1 MRLPETELQK
11 CASEKGLRPM
21 ESMPESSGKLKEIVV
36 IHLRKQIFEERALR
50 GGDRISERELSRVL
64 GMSRAPIR
72 EALKELEEQGLIIS
86 EKYRGWFVADFREEE
101 FFEINQI
108 RSLLE
113 YNLLETLIQR
123 NALRTDELD
132 HAQRL
137 NDDLRSIVFS
147 DIPSQEKARECAEK
161 EILFH
166 LFLDT
171 LGTGHSFWTKKLL
184 KNLTYQTQSALYRW
198 QPREEQMKAAV
209 ESHDRLIQCLR
220 KGDLEKLRAILFK
233 RLEIGPGAIKERS
246 HVPGDT
252 GEILLKEEIS

>member
-1 MRLPETELQK
+1 
-11 CASEKGLRPM
+11 M

-36 IHLRKQIFEERALR
+36 IHLRKQIFEERTLR
-50 GGDRISERELSRVL
+50 GRGPHQREELSRVS
-64 GMSRAPIR
+64 GEQASYR

-147 DIPSQEKARECAEK
+147 DISSHEKARECAEK

-184 KNLTYQTQSALYRW
+184 KNSPTR
-198 QPREEQMKAAV
+198 PRAPCTGG
-209 ESHDRLIQCLR
+209 S
-220 KGDLEKLRAILFK
+220 
-233 RLEIGPGAIKERS
+233 PGRS
-246 HVPGDT
+246 R
-252 GEILLKEEIS
+252 